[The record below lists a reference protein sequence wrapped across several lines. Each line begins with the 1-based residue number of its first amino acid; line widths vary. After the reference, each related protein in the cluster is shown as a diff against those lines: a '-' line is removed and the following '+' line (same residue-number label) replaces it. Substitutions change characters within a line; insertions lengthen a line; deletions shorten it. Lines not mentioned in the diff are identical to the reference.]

1 MEAFTL
7 PSTAYALYP
16 ATRRRRFISGSPKQP
31 MRTPRTLPEPQIPLR
46 RLMPAAGSGGVEG
59 ACGAM
64 ASGGCHGGGGSDEV
78 MLISRGNCLLGQA
91 VQG

>member
-16 ATRRRRFISGSPKQP
+16 ATRRRFISGSPKQP
-31 MRTPRTLPEPQIPLR
+31 MRTPRTPPAPQIPLR
-46 RLMPAAGSGGVEG
+46 RLMPAAGTGGVEG

-64 ASGGCHGGGGSDEV
+64 AGGGCHDGGGSDEV
-78 MLISRGNCLLGQA
+78 VLIYRGN
-91 VQG
+91 